1 MDKKMYVKPAQ
12 RVIDVRT
19 ARIICQSVKGVS
31 SSSGMKFGG
40 AGNGPARSNG
50 RGAWDEEE
58 W

>member
-1 MDKKMYVKPAQ
+1 MYVKPAQ